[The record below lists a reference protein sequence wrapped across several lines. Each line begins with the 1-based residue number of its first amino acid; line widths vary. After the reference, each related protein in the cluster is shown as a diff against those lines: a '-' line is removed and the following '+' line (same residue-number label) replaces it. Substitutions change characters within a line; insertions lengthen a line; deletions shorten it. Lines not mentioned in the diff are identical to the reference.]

1 MLGQWRCNLSI
12 NHSKPLIARLT
23 AQRVAMATL
32 LLICIYLIVLILM
45 QFTQTAES
53 QKPIARMPSAKVLY
67 WNWFRGAPSV
77 VADTEAPLGKLADA
91 KINAILLGVM
101 IAGDASSATLKFNGK
116 PEAVYHKGDSLGSNT
131 RLVEIEPYRI
141 VVKQNGTNKQVLMK
155 KPDVIMTSEE
165 RSSNQSTQASGFSL
179 ANMFGA
185 VPVNIGGN
193 SGLKMNNLSDEIKIL
208 ADIQEGDV
216 VMQVDGLSIQNLLQ
230 DPTKWMSYSGSTS
243 LPVTVIRQGQE
254 EIVYVN
260 AASLSAK
267 MLPKL
272 GLSQ

>member
-1 MLGQWRCNLSI
+1 VSTKR
-12 NHSKPLIARLT
+12 SKAMTPVLI
-23 AQRVAMATL
+23 AQRVVMVAL
-32 LLICIYLIVLILM
+32 LFVCMYLIVLTVM
-45 QFTQTAES
+45 QFTQTTEP
-53 QKPIARMPSAKVLY
+53 QKPMARIPSVKVLY
-67 WNWFRGAPSV
+67 WNWFRGAPQI
-77 VADTEAPLGKLADA
+77 AIDTEEQLGQLEDA

-116 PEAVYHKGDSLGSNT
+116 PEAVYHKGDNLGSNT
-131 RLVEIEPYRI
+131 SLVEIEPYRI
-141 VVKQNGTNKQVLMK
+141 VVKQNGINRQVLMK
-155 KPDVIMTSEE
+155 KPDAIMTSEE
-165 RSSNQSTQASGFSL
+165 ASSDQSAEENGFAL

-216 VMQVDGLSIQNLLQ
+216 VMQVDGLSIQSLLE
-230 DPTKWMSYSGSTS
+230 DPTKWMSYSGSSS

-254 EIVYVN
+254 EIIYVN

>member
-1 MLGQWRCNLSI
+1 VSI
-12 NHSKPLIARLT
+12 NRSKAMTPVLIT
-23 AQRVAMATL
+23 QRVVMVAL
-32 LLICIYLIVLILM
+32 LLFCTYLIVLTVM
-45 QFTQTAES
+45 QFSQTTES
-53 QKPIARMPSAKVLY
+53 KKPVARMPSAKVLY
-67 WNWFRGAPSV
+67 WNWFRGAPAIDV
-77 VADTEAPLGKLADA
+77 DTEEQLGQLEDA

-116 PEAVYHKGDSLGSNT
+116 PEAVYHKGDNLGSNT
-131 RLVEIEPYRI
+131 SLLEIEPYRI
-141 VVKQNGTNKQVLMK
+141 VVKKNGINKQVLMK
-155 KPDVIMTSEE
+155 KPDAIMTSEE
-165 RSSNQSTQASGFSL
+165 SSSNQPAEENGFAL

-216 VMQVDGLSIQNLLQ
+216 VMQVDGLSIQNLLE
-230 DPTKWMSYSGSTS
+230 DPTKWMSYSGSSS

-254 EIVYVN
+254 EIIYVN

>member
-1 MLGQWRCNLSI
+1 MT
-12 NHSKPLIARLT
+12 PTLI
-23 AQRVAMATL
+23 AQRVTVVALAS
-32 LLICIYLIVLILM
+32 ICIYLIVLMVM
-45 QFTQTAES
+45 QFTQATES
-53 QKPIARMPSAKVLY
+53 QKSVARVPNSKVLY
-67 WNWFRGAPSV
+67 WNWFRGAPQMAV
-77 VADTEAPLGKLADA
+77 DTEEQLGTLEDA

-116 PEAVYHKGDSLGSNT
+116 PEAVYHKGDNLGANTSL
-131 RLVEIEPYRI
+131 VDIEPYRI
-141 VVKQNGTNKQVLMK
+141 VVKQNGINKQVLMK
-155 KPDVIMTSEE
+155 KPDTIMSSEE
-165 RSSNQSTQASGFSL
+165 TSSGQPAAEAGFAL

-185 VPVNIGGN
+185 VPINIDGN
-193 SGLKMNNLSDEIKIL
+193 SGLKMSNLSSEIKIL

-216 VMQVDGLSIQNLLQ
+216 VMQVDGLSIQSLLQ
-230 DPTKWMSYSGSTS
+230 DPTKWMSYSGSSS

-254 EIVYVN
+254 EIIYVN